1 MVDCTSYLTVVK
13 LNFLSF
19 IFFPVLSVE
28 VHPRTLYL
36 CSCITSSSSFAV
48 ARVGSRMADFN
59 HAITP
64 RTIRVGIAT
73 IGPAVVAVKRW
84 GCFSHAITAGTIHV
98 VGAHGLATTA
108 HLRRFLINVAFFTQQ
123 RGQQRRNCV
132 TTDKIRL
139 HQRCDHRCDHWCDHR
154 CALQLHAF
162 FFGVGIIELH
172 AQRKITGL
180 VVLVTGNHTH
190 GHLPGLLLVRQLQRK
205 RRSEVG
211 PDHIFRVGQRHVH
224 GLGGVATFVGAFKVR
239 KRPAVHFAN
248 HSLFKRLVRNVA
260 VGDFFVHRAGDG
272 QTDQASLLEMSVA
285 VGGFQGDVFD
295 GKIAAVLGH
304 VKGVSGVG
312 WVEGAA
318 TG

>member
-1 MVDCTSYLTVVK
+1 
-13 LNFLSF
+13 
-19 IFFPVLSVE
+19 
-28 VHPRTLYL
+28 
-36 CSCITSSSSFAV
+36 
-48 ARVGSRMADFN
+48 MADFN

-84 GCFSHAITAGTIHV
+84 GCFSHAITAGAIHV

-132 TTDKIRL
+132 TTNKIRL
-139 HQRCDHRCDHWCDHR
+139 HHRCNHR
-154 CALQLHAF
+154 CALQLYAF

-205 RRSEVG
+205 RRGKVG

-272 QTDQASLLEMSVA
+272 QTDQASLLKMSMA

-304 VKGVSGVG
+304 VKGVPGVG
-312 WVEGAA
+312 WVDGGSDRVTGFGRGNNKEELEGKEKGQSENTQRWRRGDGFHGT
-318 TG
+318 TGEWGTWMSVGTYPG